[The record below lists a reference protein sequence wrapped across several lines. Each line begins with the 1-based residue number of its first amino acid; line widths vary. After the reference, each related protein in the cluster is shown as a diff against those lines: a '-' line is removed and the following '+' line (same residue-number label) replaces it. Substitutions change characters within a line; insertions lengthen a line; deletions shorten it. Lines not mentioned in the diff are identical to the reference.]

1 MNRVIVH
8 ADLNHCYA
16 QIEEMMAPSLR
27 EVPMAVGGREE
38 SRHGIILAKN
48 DLAKAAGVKTAET
61 LRDALR
67 KCPELLII
75 HPHYEDYVYY
85 TEMVKDIYREY
96 TDQVE
101 SFGLDEAWFDLSRTV
116 SLFGDPV
123 ETARTIQERV
133 FRETGLSVSM
143 GVSFNKIFAKL
154 GSDMDKKRGFTVIT
168 PESFREQLKDLPV
181 EDLLYVGRATAY
193 KLNACGIRTIGQ
205 LADADIRFLK
215 RLLGKNGEMIWYFA
229 NGWEGSEVKD
239 VSWQREVKS
248 VGNGVTAIHDL
259 HDFTELQLVL
269 RVLSDSVAARLRQKK
284 KRCSLVTLYLRDKDL
299 RCFSHQRK
307 FSRPTDLSEEILSLA
322 LFLAHECCPAE
333 EDVFPVPY
341 RSVTITAGCLSEHT
355 YCEYDLF
362 GEEAARQKQRSLE
375 VTIEKIRGRYGP
387 YSLRYGSALQD
398 DALTSFDPL
407 GEHTIH
413 PESWF

>member
-16 QIEEMMAPSLR
+16 QIEEMRAPSLR

-61 LRDALR
+61 LRDARR
-67 KCPELLII
+67 KCPDLLII
-75 HPHYEDYVYY
+75 HPHYSDYVYY

-96 TDQVE
+96 TDRVE
-101 SFGLDEAWFDLSRTV
+101 SFGLDEAWFDLSATS

-123 ETARTIQERV
+123 ETARRIQERV
-133 FRETGLSVSM
+133 LQETGLSVSM

-154 GSDMDKKRGFTVIT
+154 GSDMDKKKGFTVIT

-205 LADADIRFLK
+205 LAAADICFLK
-215 RLLGKNGEMIWYFA
+215 CLLGKNGEMIWYFA

-239 VSWQREVKS
+239 ISWQREVKS

-259 HDFTELQLVL
+259 HGFRELQLVL
-269 RVLSDSVAARLRQKK
+269 RVLSDSVAARLRQKQ
-284 KRCSLVTLYLRDKDL
+284 KRCRLVTLSLRDKDL
-299 RCFSHQRK
+299 HCFSHQRVLP
-307 FSRPTDLSEEILSLA
+307 FPTDLSEEILAMA
-322 LFLAHECCPAE
+322 LFLARECCEAE
-333 EDVFPVPY
+333 NGMFAVPF
-341 RSVTITAGCLSEHT
+341 RSVTVTAGQLCDHP

-362 GEEAARQKQRSLE
+362 GEEEERQKQRGLE
-375 VTIEKIRGRYGP
+375 IAIEKIRERYGP
-387 YSLRYGSALQD
+387 YSLRYASALAD
-398 DALTSFDPL
+398 KELTSFDPL
-407 GEHTIH
+407 GDHTIH